1 MTDDPTAELSALRSV
16 MLSEVDAA
24 GSALADFRRE
34 RLGRTDDDEH
44 DPDGTPMSAEWSR
57 LDALHRAALA
67 RVTEVDAALASV
79 GAGRYGM
86 CERCGQ
92 PIPAG
97 RLQALPTATRCVHC
111 AGRR

>member
-1 MTDDPTAELSALRSV
+1 MSDDPSAELSALRGV
-16 MLSEVDAA
+16 LLSQVEAA
-24 GSALADFRRE
+24 RLALNDFRRE

-57 LDALHRAALA
+57 LEALHRAALA
-67 RVTEVDAALASV
+67 RVTEVDTALASA

-97 RLQALPTATRCVHC
+97 RLQAVPTATRCVHC